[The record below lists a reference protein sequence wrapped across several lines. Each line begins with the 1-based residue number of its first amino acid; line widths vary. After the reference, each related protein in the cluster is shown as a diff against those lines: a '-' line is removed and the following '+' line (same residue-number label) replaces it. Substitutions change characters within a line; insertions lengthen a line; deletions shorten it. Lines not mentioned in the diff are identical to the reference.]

1 MNAEANET
9 VMVNEGVFR
18 PKLLECLKGYG
29 FSQLTGDLIAGL
41 IVAII
46 ALPLSIALALASG
59 AGPEEGLYTAI
70 AAGFVVSAFGGCK
83 VQIAGPT
90 AAFATIV
97 AGIIARNGMAGLAAS
112 AFAAGLIIIVLGLFK
127 LGKHIHKMPY
137 PIVVGFTGGIAISI
151 LFGQLKDFFGLAYS
165 EKPVETLDKLLCFFK
180 HIGSTDSSTLVF
192 ASAALAVIFIW
203 PLVPRIGKRIPAAFI
218 AVVLGIIAVSV
229 FKADVKTIGGLYVI
243 RPQAP
248 RFIVPDFRPLLDF
261 TVLSDAVVIA
271 LLASVESLLSAKVAD
286 EMTGDRHYPN
296 TELIAQGLGNM
307 ASAVFGGIP
316 ATGAIARTAA
326 NIKNGGKTPIAGMF
340 HAIALLLSLL
350 FLVPCMS
357 LIPMPVIAAILFS
370 VAYNMSGWRNFRNII
385 TERVAKDK
393 KILNIV
399 ELFATFILTIC
410 FDLIVAIIAG
420 ISIHVVAYLLH
431 FRKGKQNLRKL
442 FQ

>member
-1 MNAEANET
+1 MENET
-9 VMVNEGVFR
+9 SETIAANEGVFR
-18 PKLLECLKGYG
+18 PKLIDCLKGYG
-29 FSQLTGDLIAGL
+29 PKQLTGDLIAGL

-112 AFAAGLIIIVLGLFK
+112 AFAAGLIIIALGLFR
-127 LGKHIHKMPY
+127 LGEHIHRMPY
-137 PIVVGFTGGIAISI
+137 PIVVGFTGGIAVSI

-165 EKPVETLDKLLCFFK
+165 EKPVETLDKLFCFFK
-180 HIGSTDSSTLVF
+180 YIDSTDLNTLVF
-192 ASAALAVIFIW
+192 ASAALAVIFLW
-203 PLVPRIGKRIPAAFI
+203 PLVPRVGKRVPAAFI
-218 AVVLGIIAVSV
+218 AVVLGILAVSV

-248 RFIVPDFRPLLDF
+248 RFVVPDFKALLDF

-340 HAIALLLSLL
+340 HAVVLLLSLL

-370 VAYNMSGWRNFRNII
+370 VAYNMSGWRNFKNII
-385 TERVAKDK
+385 TENTAKDK
-393 KILNIV
+393 KTLNVV
-399 ELFATFILTIC
+399 ELFATFALTVC
-410 FDLIVAIIAG
+410 FDLIVAIAVG
-420 ISIHVVAYLLH
+420 IGIHILSYLLY
-431 FRKGKQNLRKL
+431 FRRRKA
-442 FQ
+442 